1 MLQVEAYSAIGGRS
15 KNEDNITGWHKGD
28 NMCVLV
34 ADGLGGHGDGDLAS
48 KEAINVIRTVWD
60 GEISPAAWE
69 HLLELSH
76 KRIRQIQTSRAQM
89 KTTIPNFIYTHSP
102 SIFP

>member
-28 NMCVLV
+28 NMCFLV

-48 KEAINVIRTVWD
+48 KEAIMSYGQLGMAKFHLRHGSTCWSFRTSESGRYRLHVR
-60 GEISPAAWE
+60 
-69 HLLELSH
+69 
-76 KRIRQIQTSRAQM
+76 K
-89 KTTIPNFIYTHSP
+89 
-102 SIFP
+102 